1 MFISMQRTPV
11 SSLTLLTPRGSFIG
25 PLLTKI
31 KVIRECQFIL
41 CFPLVRQ
48 YQIFTEEK
56 RNYLISYI
64 STGKMYEW
72 NFHLHYLSFP
82 YTYKL
87 ITQTICNLSWSKIP
101 KQNVVQY
108 SKNFIRITRVPLSF
122 KVNMI
127 SNQYGVKEGLW

>member
-1 MFISMQRTPV
+1 MQRTPV

-64 STGKMYEW
+64 STGKMYE
-72 NFHLHYLSFP
+72 
-82 YTYKL
+82 
-87 ITQTICNLSWSKIP
+87 
-101 KQNVVQY
+101 
-108 SKNFIRITRVPLSF
+108 
-122 KVNMI
+122 
-127 SNQYGVKEGLW
+127 